1 MSTLRSDNIVGRDQ
15 QSSPSFPKGVVI
27 AGVATATTFKGGVE
41 GNVTGNVTG
50 NASGSSG
57 SCTGNAATATALQNA
72 RTIGGVSFDGTA
84 NINLPGVNATGNQ
97 DTSGTA
103 ATATVAQGLTGTPSI
118 TVNDA
123 TVKGNLTVDGTQTIL
138 NTETLDVADKTVGI
152 GSTSNASDTTADDA
166 GIVIYGS
173 TDGSNDKTLTWTKDT
188 GNFKFNQPLTVK
200 GVTETVAAASTHEA
214 AGVGAF
220 VLELDLASATTFKYT
235 LPALGNI
242 GIVSFKNMPAD
253 GSNANGLTATVIFT
267 QASSTP
273 AGFGNTTAAT
283 GIGTNC
289 YITPWTTGTP
299 AGISTRGKVGSAST
313 VTLSL
318 TKDDVDFVSFFVDYN
333 GSTNTVSSNYK
344 VYVTKNGNFRQGTVG
359 I

>member
-1 MSTLRSDNIVGRDQ
+1 MSQLNVDVITGRDGQAAPEFTKGLVVTGVVTATTLNQSASGDFTVGRN
-15 QSSPSFPKGVVI
+15 FKATGI
-27 AGVATATTFKGGVE
+27 ATATGGFV
-41 GNVTGNVTG
+41 GNLTG
-50 NASGSSG
+50 NASGTAG
-57 SCTGNAATATALQNA
+57 SCTGNAA
-72 RTIGGVSFDGTA
+72 
-84 NINLPGVNATGNQ
+84 
-97 DTSGTA
+97 
-103 ATATVAQGLTGTPSI
+103 GLTGTPNI

-166 GIVIYGS
+166 GIVVYGS

-242 GIVSFKNMPAD
+242 GIVSFKNIPAD
-253 GSNANGLTATVIFT
+253 NTNANGLTATVIFT
-267 QASSTP
+267 QSSSTP

-333 GSTNTVSSNYK
+333 GSTNTVASNYK

>member
-1 MSTLRSDNIVGRDQ
+1 MTQLNVDVITGRDGQ
-15 QSSPSFPKGVVI
+15 AAPEFTKGLVVTGI
-27 AGVATATTFKGGVE
+27 VTATTLNQSASGDLTVGRNIKATGITTSTGGFV
-41 GNVTGNVTG
+41 GAVTGNVTG
-50 NASGSSG
+50 NLTGDV
-57 SCTGNAATATALQNA
+57 TGN
-72 RTIGGVSFDGTA
+72 
-84 NINLPGVNATGNQ
+84 
-97 DTSGTA
+97 TSGTA
-103 ATATVAQGLTGTPSI
+103 GGLTGTPNIVVGSV
-118 TVNDA
+118 TGTNA
-123 TVKGNLTVDGTQTIL
+123 TFSGNLTVQGTQTVL

-152 GSTSNASDTTADDA
+152 GSTSNASNTTADNA
-166 GIVIYGS
+166 GIVVYGS

-188 GNFKFNQPLTVK
+188 GNFRFNQPLTVK
-200 GVTETVAAASTHEA
+200 GVTETVAAASTHES
-214 AGVGAF
+214 GVASKF

-253 GSNANGLTATVIFT
+253 NVNANGVTATVIFT

-283 GIGTNC
+283 GIGTYC
-289 YITPWTTGTP
+289 KISPWTNGTRT
-299 AGISTRGKVGSAST
+299 GISTRGKVGSAST

-333 GSTNTVSSNYK
+333 GSTNTVASSYK

>member
-1 MSTLRSDNIVGRDQ
+1 MSQINVNTIKNKAGTGAPNF
-15 QSSPSFPKGVVI
+15 PSGATVT
-27 AGVATATTFKGGVE
+27 GVATATSFVGG
-41 GNVTGNVTG
+41 GSAITAI
-50 NASGSSG
+50 NASNISSG
-57 SCTGNAATATALQNA
+57 
-72 RTIGGVSFDGTA
+72 TIGAARIPSDLNTTGTA
-84 NINLPGVNATGNQ
+84 G
-97 DTSGTA
+97 
-103 ATATVAQGLTGTPSI
+103 GLTGTPNI
-118 TVNDA
+118 TVGTVTGTNA
-123 TVKGNLTVDGTQTIL
+123 TFSGNLTVQGTQTVL

-166 GIVIYGS
+166 GIVVYGS

-200 GVTETVAAASTHEA
+200 GVTETVAAASTHES
-214 AGVGAF
+214 GVASKF

-253 GSNANGLTATVIFT
+253 GSNANGVTATVIFT

-283 GIGTNC
+283 GIGTYC
-289 YITPWTTGTP
+289 KISPWTTGTRT
-299 AGISTRGKVGSAST
+299 GISTRGKVGSAST

-333 GSTNTVSSNYK
+333 GSTNTVASNYK

>member
-1 MSTLRSDNIVGRDQ
+1 MSQLNVDVITGRDGQAAPEFTKGLVVTGIITASSLNQNASGDLTVGRN
-15 QSSPSFPKGVVI
+15 FK
-27 AGVATATTFKGGVE
+27 ATGITTLTGAVSAPGGI
-41 GNVTGNVTG
+41 TGNVTG
-50 NASGSSG
+50 NLTGDV
-57 SCTGNAATATALQNA
+57 TGN
-72 RTIGGVSFDGTA
+72 
-84 NINLPGVNATGNQ
+84 
-97 DTSGTA
+97 TSGTA
-103 ATATVAQGLTGTPSI
+103 GGLAGTPNITVGTVTGT
-118 TVNDA
+118 NA
-123 TVKGNLTVDGTQTIL
+123 TFSGNLTVQGTQTVL

-166 GIVIYGS
+166 GIVVYGS

-200 GVTETVAAASTHEA
+200 GVTETVAAASTHES
-214 AGVGAF
+214 GVASKF

-253 GSNANGLTATVIFT
+253 GSNANGVTATVIFT

-283 GIGTNC
+283 GIGTYC
-289 YITPWTTGTP
+289 KISPWTTGTRT
-299 AGISTRGKVGSAST
+299 GISTRGKVGSAST

-333 GSTNTVSSNYK
+333 GSTNTVASNYK

>member
-1 MSTLRSDNIVGRDQ
+1 MSQLNVDVITGRDGQ
-15 QSSPSFPKGVVI
+15 AAPEFTKGLVVT
-27 AGVATATTFKGGVE
+27 GVATATVLNQNASGDFTVGRNFKATGITTLTGAVSAPGGI
-41 GNVTGNVTG
+41 TGNVTG
-50 NASGSSG
+50 NLTGDV
-57 SCTGNAATATALQNA
+57 TGN
-72 RTIGGVSFDGTA
+72 
-84 NINLPGVNATGNQ
+84 
-97 DTSGTA
+97 TSGTA
-103 ATATVAQGLTGTPSI
+103 GGLAGTPNITVGTVTGT
-118 TVNDA
+118 NA
-123 TVKGNLTVDGTQTIL
+123 TFSGNLTVQGTQTVL

-166 GIVIYGS
+166 GIVVYGS

-200 GVTETVAAASTHEA
+200 GVTETVAAASTHES
-214 AGVGAF
+214 GVASKF

-253 GSNANGLTATVIFT
+253 GSNANGVTATVIFT

-283 GIGTNC
+283 GIGTYC
-289 YITPWTTGTP
+289 KISPWTTGTRT
-299 AGISTRGKVGSAST
+299 GISTRGKVGSAST

-333 GSTNTVSSNYK
+333 GSTNTVASNYK

>member
-1 MSTLRSDNIVGRDQ
+1 MSQLNVDVITGRDGQ
-15 QSSPSFPKGVVI
+15 AAPEFTKGLVVTGI
-27 AGVATATTFKGGVE
+27 VTATTLNQNISGDVVISRNLSAGGITTLTGAVSAP
-41 GNVTGNVTG
+41 GGITGNVTG

-57 SCTGNAATATALQNA
+57 SCTGDAA
-72 RTIGGVSFDGTA
+72 
-84 NINLPGVNATGNQ
+84 
-97 DTSGTA
+97 
-103 ATATVAQGLTGTPSI
+103 GLTGTPNI
-118 TVNDA
+118 TVGTVTGTNA
-123 TVKGNLTVDGTQTIL
+123 TFSGNLIVQGTQTVL

-166 GIVIYGS
+166 GIVVYGS
-173 TDGSNDKTLTWTKDT
+173 TDGSNDKSLTWTKDT

-200 GVTETVAAASTHEA
+200 GVTETVAAASTHES
-214 AGVGAF
+214 GVASKF

-253 GSNANGLTATVIFT
+253 NTNANSVTATVIFT

-283 GIGTNC
+283 GIGTYC
-289 YITPWTTGTP
+289 KISPWTTGTRT
-299 AGISTRGKVGSAST
+299 GISTRGKVGSAST
-313 VTLSL
+313 VILST

-333 GSTNTVSSNYK
+333 GSTNTVASSYK

>member
-1 MSTLRSDNIVGRDQ
+1 MSQLNVDVITGRDGQ
-15 QSSPSFPKGVVI
+15 AAPEFTKGLVVT
-27 AGVATATTFKGGVE
+27 GVITATTLNQSASGDFTVGRNIKATGITTSTGGFV
-41 GNVTGNVTG
+41 GAVTGDVTGNLTGDVTG
-50 NASGSSG
+50 N
-57 SCTGNAATATALQNA
+57 
-72 RTIGGVSFDGTA
+72 
-84 NINLPGVNATGNQ
+84 
-97 DTSGTA
+97 TSGTA
-103 ATATVAQGLTGTPSI
+103 GGLTGTPNI
-118 TVNDA
+118 TVGTVTGTNA
-123 TVKGNLTVDGTQTIL
+123 TFSGNLTVQGTQTVL

-152 GSTSNASDTTADDA
+152 GSTSNASNTTADNA
-166 GIVIYGS
+166 GIVVYGS

-188 GNFKFNQPLTVK
+188 GNFRFNQPLTVK
-200 GVTETVAAASTHEA
+200 GVTETVAAASTHES
-214 AGVGAF
+214 GVASKF

-253 GSNANGLTATVIFT
+253 NVNANGVTATVIFT

-283 GIGTNC
+283 GIGTYC
-289 YITPWTTGTP
+289 KISPWTTGTRT
-299 AGISTRGKVGSAST
+299 GISTRGKVGSAST

-333 GSTNTVSSNYK
+333 GSTNTVASNYK

>member
-1 MSTLRSDNIVGRDQ
+1 MSQLNVDVITGRDGQ
-15 QSSPSFPKGVVI
+15 AAPEFTKGLVVTGI
-27 AGVATATTFKGGVE
+27 ITATTLNQSASGDLTVGRNIKATGITTSTGGFV
-41 GNVTGNVTG
+41 GAVTGNVTG
-50 NASGSSG
+50 NLTGDV
-57 SCTGNAATATALQNA
+57 TGNTA
-72 RTIGGVSFDGTA
+72 GTA
-84 NINLPGVNATGNQ
+84 G
-97 DTSGTA
+97 
-103 ATATVAQGLTGTPSI
+103 GLTGTPNI
-118 TVNDA
+118 TVGTVTGTNA
-123 TVKGNLTVDGTQTIL
+123 TFSGNLTVQGTQTVL

-152 GSTSNASDTTADDA
+152 GSTSNASNTTADNA
-166 GIVIYGS
+166 GIVVYGS

-188 GNFKFNQPLTVK
+188 GNFRFNQPLTVK
-200 GVTETVAAASTHEA
+200 GVTETVAAASTHES
-214 AGVGAF
+214 GVASKF

-253 GSNANGLTATVIFT
+253 NVNANGVTATVIFT

-283 GIGTNC
+283 GIGTYC
-289 YITPWTTGTP
+289 KISPWTNGTRT
-299 AGISTRGKVGSAST
+299 GISTRGKVGSAST

-333 GSTNTVSSNYK
+333 GSTNTVASSYK
-344 VYVTKNGNFRQGTVG
+344 VYVTKNGNFRQGVVG

>member
-1 MSTLRSDNIVGRDQ
+1 MSQINVNTIKNKAGTGAPNF
-15 QSSPSFPKGVVI
+15 PSGATVT
-27 AGVATATTFKGGVE
+27 GVATATSFVGG
-41 GNVTGNVTG
+41 GSAITAI
-50 NASGSSG
+50 NASNISSG
-57 SCTGNAATATALQNA
+57 
-72 RTIGGVSFDGTA
+72 TIGAARIPSDLNTTGTA
-84 NINLPGVNATGNQ
+84 G
-97 DTSGTA
+97 
-103 ATATVAQGLTGTPSI
+103 GLTGTPNI
-118 TVNDA
+118 TVGTVTGTNA
-123 TVKGNLTVDGTQTIL
+123 TFSGNLTVQGTQTVL

-166 GIVIYGS
+166 GIVVYGS

-200 GVTETVAAASTHEA
+200 GVTETVSVASTHES
-214 AGVGAF
+214 GVASKF

-253 GSNANGLTATVIFT
+253 GSNANGVTATVIFT

-283 GIGTNC
+283 GIGTYC
-289 YITPWTTGTP
+289 KISPWTTGTRT
-299 AGISTRGKVGSAST
+299 GISTRGKVGSAST

-333 GSTNTVSSNYK
+333 GSTNTVASNYK